1 MSFSICRDRA
11 VVVKLGSL
19 FTQHRRQIASPV
31 GHAMSND
38 MNDKKISTCAIE
50 DLQILEQLSREK
62 TANLADIVGH
72 STAIE
77 HDLGTW
83 EAIKVY
89 KPAVLWSLVYS
100 ACVIMEG

>member
-1 MSFSICRDRA
+1 
-11 VVVKLGSL
+11 
-19 FTQHRRQIASPV
+19 
-31 GHAMSND
+31 MSND